1 MLASRRA
8 CKFWLLLAGDV
19 IGAAPMHLCDGGP
32 QAMSPCAI
40 NGCMTVLLWLTGFH
54 EMEGALERETAR
66 ARARE
71 REHFIVEEETEHL

>member
-1 MLASRRA
+1 MT
-8 CKFWLLLAGDV
+8 
-19 IGAAPMHLCDGGP
+19 
-32 QAMSPCAI
+32 PCAI

-66 ARARE
+66 ARERE